1 MGSGNMTHPGKAVT
15 RRNAGKI
22 PFMLLLA
29 APLFTACQHQDAVDV
44 PAGWWHSFEGGEIA
58 KLRPPPPG
66 QNLPYPHVGRTP
78 AQNPEMPSPE
88 ARVNL
93 TMQLEA
99 QRNLAQRESAAQG
112 TLPTIPPPPPKT
124 APSAVNPT
132 GTETEEQNNLTMTSV
147 GQPAD
152 TTPPVN
158 AAPGAAPG
166 TPAPV
171 TKPAAPSKTPQ
182 PAAPEA
188 ELPPVV
194 AASIPPT
201 PPGEFPQIGA
211 LPPPPPQFPGFDLPR
226 DANLTGPL
234 RPDIDTSTPEG
245 TLIRFQPSTDH
256 VVGDPSSDYQRII
269 SQRGDQK
276 ITILG
281 FGAAMSADAG
291 LSTADQGREI
301 ALGLLRARTVAH
313 ALIQR
318 GVPAS
323 AIVLRAEAIGNGV
336 RVRNGG

>member
-1 MGSGNMTHPGKAVT
+1 
-15 RRNAGKI
+15 
-22 PFMLLLA
+22 
-29 APLFTACQHQDAVDV
+29 
-44 PAGWWHSFEGGEIA
+44 
-58 KLRPPPPG
+58 
-66 QNLPYPHVGRTP
+66 
-78 AQNPEMPSPE
+78 
-88 ARVNL
+88 
-93 TMQLEA
+93 MQLEA

-132 GTETEEQNNLTMTSV
+132 GTEPEEQNNLTMTSV

-152 TTPPVN
+152 TTSS
-158 AAPGAAPG
+158 ATSTAPG
-166 TPAPV
+166 TPAPAA
-171 TKPAAPSKTPQ
+171 KPAPASKTQ
-182 PAAPEA
+182 PSQTAAPEA

-226 DANLTGPL
+226 DANLSGPL

-256 VVGDPSSDYQRII
+256 VVGDPSGDYQRII
-269 SQRGDQK
+269 SQRGKQK

-291 LSTADQGREI
+291 LSTADQSREI
-301 ALGLLRARTVAH
+301 ALGLLRARAVAD
-313 ALIQR
+313 ALMKR

-323 AIVLRAEAIGNGV
+323 AIILRAEAIGNGV